1 MSQFLDSV
9 VVCASQCSAMLT
21 SVHHLAVVDGLNV
34 TLALSVMNM
43 LMNVAQCALEALSD
57 EVLWADLTRPLH
69 FSRVQ
74 TVLQCL
80 I

>member
-43 LMNVAQCALEALSD
+43 LMNVAQCALKALSD
-57 EVLWADLTRPLH
+57 EVLRADLTWPLH